1 MKYYLSDQIKGTC
14 GIMEEDKL
22 KEKMPLGR
30 LRRRWDDVKL
40 ELNNSNGRTYSGFIR
55 LREGAIRGLS

>member
-1 MKYYLSDQIKGTC
+1 
-14 GIMEEDKL
+14 MEEDKL
-22 KEKMPLGR
+22 EGKMPLGR

-55 LREGAIRGLS
+55 LRKGAIRGLL

>member
-1 MKYYLSDQIKGTC
+1 MKCYLSDQIKGTC

-22 KEKMPLGR
+22 EGKMPLGR

-55 LREGAIRGLS
+55 LRKGAIRGLL